1 MFFLSKRVRIH
12 THAHVHPHMPIKT
25 QWYISGFPLITWHI
39 LPNSFRRRE
48 KEREDVP
55 FFTLSIR
62 SRWRGRRNESVT
74 FTIHVSAIS
83 SLQSLLETCPL
94 ASFFFVLR
102 VFSIRAE
109 YKPCRSESWVPPN
122 NQENKNR
129 WRLPESIHTVLKG
142 VLLITTH
149 FQWLIL
155 LKEAIARLLTIF
167 ARMSRTL

>member
-25 QWYISGFPLITWHI
+25 QWYISGFALITWHI

-94 ASFFFVLR
+94 ASFFFFLSSASFPSEQNISRVAVKAGFRQITKKIKIDGGCPNQYTQSWRAYYWLR
-102 VFSIRAE
+102 
-109 YKPCRSESWVPPN
+109 
-122 NQENKNR
+122 
-129 WRLPESIHTVLKG
+129 
-142 VLLITTH
+142 LI
-149 FQWLIL
+149 
-155 LKEAIARLLTIF
+155 
-167 ARMSRTL
+167 SSD